1 MFTEDTRSYNMI
13 THASDIDG
21 GILQIQASFTK
32 NGGTTSNVPSGIFTL
47 SSGALNV
54 NPTSLYDKGVY
65 KITYWVIDELST
77 PSIKKTFTLTIKYN
91 GPYLIA
97 TDPPNTSIKHFE
109 AKTYALASYF
119 TEDNGDPLTMSAT
132 YSFNGGPATNI
143 PSGIFAQPSGIFA
156 QPSDFEII
164 VTSTSIMDV
173 GTYVF
178 TLTVKDLELK

>member
-1 MFTEDTRSYNMI
+1 
-13 THASDIDG
+13 
-21 GILQIQASFTK
+21 
-32 NGGTTSNVPSGIFTL
+32 
-47 SSGALNV
+47 
-54 NPTSLYDKGVY
+54 
-65 KITYWVIDELST
+65 
-77 PSIKKTFTLTIKYN
+77 
-91 GPYLIA
+91 
-97 TDPPNTSIKHFE
+97 
-109 AKTYALASYF
+109 
-119 TEDNGDPLTMSAT
+119 MSAT